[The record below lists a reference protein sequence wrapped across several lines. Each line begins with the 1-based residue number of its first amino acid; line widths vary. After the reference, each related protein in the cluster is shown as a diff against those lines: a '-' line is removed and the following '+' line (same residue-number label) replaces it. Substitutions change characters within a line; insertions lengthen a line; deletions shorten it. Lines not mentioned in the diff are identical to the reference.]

1 MLFRYGENKMLNS
14 TVKEPMNNVTVER
27 SVRKR
32 AGKTGVNASRAAKIV
47 VCASTFGALHRG
59 APQVADFTTNRM
71 RRSFMGMTGQL
82 PCQAID
88 SGALGAEPPLQSSAT
103 HSILP
108 APRFGWRLRKDSIL
122 KDLNRYLTVIF
133 SCVTLFAASASHAE
147 QVVVYSARIEQLIK
161 PMFDAFS
168 KETGTAVKFITDK
181 EGALLARLKAEGRN
195 TPADVLITAD
205 AGNLW
210 EAAREGLLRP
220 VESKT
225 LESNIPAHLRDPGNQ
240 WFGLSVRA
248 RTIIYN
254 TQKVKPSDLSTYE
267 ALADPKWK
275 GRLCLRTSKKVY
287 NQSLVAMMI
296 SEHGESTTE
305 KIVKGWVA
313 NLATDPLSDDTKA
326 MEFVAAGKC
335 DVTIANTYYYG
346 RLMEK
351 NPSLPLG
358 IFWPNQE
365 GTGVHVNI
373 SGGGV
378 TRYARNVSAAVRLL
392 EFLSS
397 EQAQNLF
404 ADVNMEYPVNP
415 RVKPD
420 PAVAAWGTFKQNTIN
435 VNKAGELQAEAVK
448 LMDRAGYR

>member
-1 MLFRYGENKMLNS
+1 MS
-14 TVKEPMNNVTVER
+14 
-27 SVRKR
+27 
-32 AGKTGVNASRAAKIV
+32 NA
-47 VCASTFGALHRG
+47 
-59 APQVADFTTNRM
+59 
-71 RRSFMGMTGQL
+71 
-82 PCQAID
+82 
-88 SGALGAEPPLQSSAT
+88 
-103 HSILP
+103 
-108 APRFGWRLRKDSIL
+108 RF
-122 KDLNRYLTVIF
+122 NHYLTAMF
-133 SCVTLFAASASHAE
+133 CCVTLFAASASRAE

-161 PMFDAFS
+161 PMFDAFT
-168 KETGTAVKFITDK
+168 KESGIDVKFVTDK
-181 EGALLARLKAEGRN
+181 EGPLLARLKAEGKN
-195 TPADVLITAD
+195 TPADMLITSD

-225 LESNIPAHLRDPGNQ
+225 LEANIPAHLRDPQKQ

-254 TQKVKPSDLSTYE
+254 TDKVKPSDLSTYE
-267 ALADPKWK
+267 ALAEPKWK
-275 GRLCLRTSKKVY
+275 ERLCLRTSKKVY

-296 SEHGESTTE
+296 AEHGDARTE
-305 KIVKGWVA
+305 QIVKGWVA
-313 NLATDPLSDDTKA
+313 NLATDPLSDDTRA
-326 MEFVAAGKC
+326 MEFAAAGKC

-351 NPSLPLG
+351 NPALPLA

-365 GTGVHVNI
+365 SSGVHVNI
-373 SGGGV
+373 SGAGV
-378 TRYARNVSAAVRLL
+378 TKYARHPDAAIKLL

-397 EQAQNLF
+397 EKAQNLF

-415 RVKPD
+415 KVKID